1 MVELSSP
8 SFIIPV
14 TLAVLLTIAVSLVL
28 AFRAKTDS
36 ERQQW
41 LRFAKFAL
49 GSFVLALV
57 SISVNHQIQL
67 RSVELEEQKH
77 LTTLIPHIVDKSPA
91 TRLELA
97 RFFAMVSVSPT
108 IKAGWTDY
116 FNRVQVEVK
125 RAETALA
132 EKEKQERD
140 QKAELAAYMAS
151 TGDAQPAKNPQ
162 TKDLFESLN
171 ATKTEIRHLKEQLQ
185 VQQIAPVRQ
194 EQQQSGPPVIYTYQ
208 PPSGQ

>member
-8 SFIIPV
+8 YFIIPV
-14 TLAVLLTIAVSLVL
+14 TLGVLMTIAASLVL
-28 AFRAKTDS
+28 AFRAGSDP

-57 SISVNHQIQL
+57 SIAVNHQIQL

-97 RFFAMVSVSPT
+97 RFFSTVTVSPN
-108 IKAGWTDY
+108 IRSGWRDY
-116 FNRVQVEVK
+116 YAKVQTEVEQ
-125 RAETALA
+125 AEQALA
-132 EKEKQERD
+132 EKQRQEEKQA
-140 QKAELAAYMAS
+140 AELKARLSVPGEAS
-151 TGDAQPAKNPQ
+151 PAKDPLTQ
-162 TKDLFESLN
+162 GLYESLN
-171 ATKTEIRHLKEQLQ
+171 ATRTDIKMLREQLQ
-185 VQQIAPVRQ
+185 VQQIAPIWK
-194 EQQQSGPPVIYTYQ
+194 EQQAYEPFRYSYQ
-208 PPSGQ
+208 PPERQ